1 MKRLIG
7 LTVGTLCLTALSCLA
22 QQSATSMPDVPK
34 PQVTAQGS
42 PICRSPTQRE
52 RFRYYVRRTYGIASV
67 IEAGVR
73 GGIDQA
79 VDRPSQWPAGAQGY
93 GERFGSAMG
102 EIALRGT
109 TEYVFSDLFRED
121 LRRTPCDSSCT
132 GSAFSR
138 ALEDTFTARKGED
151 GHRAFSVAR
160 LLGPISAGA
169 VAKEAWYPSGYSS
182 KSVVGEVGINYGFAF
197 IRSYLRELVRR

>member
-7 LTVGTLCLTALSCLA
+7 LSVGTLCLTTLPCVA
-22 QQSATSMPDVPK
+22 QQSAATMPDAPK
-34 PQVTAQGS
+34 PQVMAQAS
-42 PICRSPTQRE
+42 LVYRPPTQRE
-52 RFRYYVRRTYGIASV
+52 RFRYYVRHTYGIASV

-79 VDRPSQWPAGAQGY
+79 VDRPSEWPEGAQGY
-93 GERFGSAMG
+93 GDRFGSAMG

-121 LRRTPCDSSCT
+121 LRRTPCGSSCT
-132 GSAFSR
+132 DSAFTR
-138 ALEDTFTARKGED
+138 AFEDTFTARKGED

-182 KSVVGEVGINYGFAF
+182 KSVVGEVGVNYGFTF
-197 IRSYLRELVRR
+197 IRSYLRELVHR